1 MYTSTG
7 AKSEKWKVI
16 KLFFMRKPFTIRKL
30 AFWKFGRNTRENRSE
45 PWKGAF
51 SCPKSRDSEPFFP
64 IRKHFSGVRRKKR
77 RKKMQSE
84 THEIERE
91 THIFSSFLEKKPFLG
106 PWNAIFGGT
115 RKCPNPMTFCQLG
128 ISSPEPLEKK
138 FFQSTPDFL
147 LLRQH
152 LCLRVLKKR
161 SSLPPF
167 PFRNPHFLSLVFPPS
182 PLSRTFPLPEVLPQC
197 DKMAYSTGLRVD
209 HRNWQFVTL
218 LLWLKRYVYARVRAK
233 GMGAK
238 RYHLHQGEI
247 PPARAKK

>member
-1 MYTSTG
+1 
-7 AKSEKWKVI
+7 
-16 KLFFMRKPFTIRKL
+16 MRKPFTIRKL
-30 AFWKFGRNTRENRSE
+30 AFLEFGRNTRENRSE

-91 THIFSSFLEKKPFLG
+91 THIFPSFLEKKPFLG
-106 PWNAIFGGT
+106 PWNAIFEGT

-128 ISSPEPLEKK
+128 NSDTEPLEKK
-138 FFQSTPDFL
+138 IFQSTPDFL
-147 LLRQH
+147 LLRQCF
-152 LCLRVLKKR
+152 CLRVLEKR

-182 PLSRTFPLPEVLPQC
+182 PLSRTFPLPEVLPRS
-197 DKMAYSTGLRVD
+197 DKMAYSTGLRVGR
-209 HRNWQFVTL
+209 RNWQFVTL
-218 LLWLKRYVYARVRAK
+218 LLWLKRYVYARVRARE
-233 GMGAK
+233 MEVV
-238 RYHLHQGEI
+238 LHKTKHRSFQLLNGI
-247 PPARAKK
+247 LCCSKIHI